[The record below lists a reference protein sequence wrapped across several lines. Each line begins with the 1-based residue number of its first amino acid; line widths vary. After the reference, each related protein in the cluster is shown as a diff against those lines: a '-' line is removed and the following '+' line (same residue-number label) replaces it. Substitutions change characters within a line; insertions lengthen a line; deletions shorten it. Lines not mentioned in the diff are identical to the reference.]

1 MASESQL
8 EKDFEKAVK
17 QVNEHTETFPA
28 DFLLRLYAY
37 YKHAT
42 GSQGKSP
49 NSREPLINAFKTN
62 ALFQMKGLSRE
73 EAMEKYIK
81 AANEYFKNLK

>member
-1 MASESQL
+1 MANKSQL
-8 EKDFEKAVK
+8 EKDFEKAVM
-17 QVNEHTETFPA
+17 QVNEHTDTFPA

-42 GSQGKSP
+42 GNQGKSP

-62 ALFQMKGLSRE
+62 ALFQMQGLSRE

-81 AANEYFKNLK
+81 ATKDYFKNLK

>member
-1 MASESQL
+1 MANQSQL
-8 EKDFEKAVK
+8 KKEFEKAVI
-17 QVNEHTETFPA
+17 QVNEHTDIFPA

-62 ALFQMKGLSRE
+62 ALFQMQGLSRK

-81 AANEYFKNLK
+81 AVNDYFKNLK